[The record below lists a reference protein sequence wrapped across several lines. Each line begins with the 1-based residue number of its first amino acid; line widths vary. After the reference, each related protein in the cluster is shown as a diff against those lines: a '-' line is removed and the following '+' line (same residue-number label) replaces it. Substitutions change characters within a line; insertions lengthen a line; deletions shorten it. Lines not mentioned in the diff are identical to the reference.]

1 LQIAQRIF
9 LISTIKVYT
18 LNKID
23 VIVNTV
29 AFFFKTGFIFRRSKV
44 LSKMDCSKI
53 EEDNKNTIVESTMN
67 NSLENIET
75 ENTSVNNK
83 VKKKE
88 TNQVKFNFKKKKL
101 S

>member
-1 LQIAQRIF
+1 
-9 LISTIKVYT
+9 
-18 LNKID
+18 
-23 VIVNTV
+23 
-29 AFFFKTGFIFRRSKV
+29 
-44 LSKMDCSKI
+44 MDCSKI

-88 TNQVKFNFKKKKL
+88 TNQVKFNF
-101 S
+101 